1 MLPLLAC
8 GAGFYIGLHFNI
20 LALVPFSLLGGGAFI
35 ISSWASG
42 QSLFDSAA
50 VLLLPMITVQ
60 AGYMLGLTAR
70 ESYAQLLARLN
81 IGQSKR
87 I

>member
-8 GAGFYIGLHFNI
+8 CAGLYLGLHFNI
-20 LALVPFSLLGGGAFI
+20 LVLLPFTVLGAGAFI
-35 ISSWASG
+35 FSSWTSG
-42 QSLFDSAA
+42 QSVFDSASI
-50 VLLLPMITVQ
+50 LLFPIISVQ

-70 ESYAQLLARLN
+70 ETYGQVLARLN